1 LLRCLRDAGGWLLAV
16 IGGVRT
22 VQALLPA
29 GTALATAAVVG
40 GLHGVA
46 GQPQSQVWIP
56 LVVYVLLL
64 LGRHVTEVLLEPFER
79 FAKARI
85 DGAHRIRLAERV
97 AGTTGTAALESAAAQ
112 DLVRVAGVD
121 GQDYTE
127 RTPGDGALGEFALLF
142 RLVTVVTTCGVLLL
156 FAWWPLPLLVAA
168 GLAMR
173 AVFGTRWSES
183 FRLRAAAVGQG
194 RVADYW
200 REIVTS
206 PGTGRELRVFGF
218 GDWARART
226 VEHTRAMYEP
236 VWRHL
241 RRLLIGQAW
250 GVLLFAFPLGLAY
263 AVAAI
268 DAVHGTI
275 SIAIEAAVVSSAL
288 AVINFVYNNS
298 DVMDREGGRS
308 VLSASGELD
317 RLLEPTA
324 AAQLVGAAPGQ
335 RSTAAAQ
342 LVGAAPSQRS
352 TAAAQLVG
360 AAPSQRSTATSSAD
374 SVSGSAPLVE
384 LTGVRFAYPGATRP
398 VLDGVDLRIEPGEM
412 LAIVGLNGAGK
423 STLLKLLAG
432 LYEPTGGQIAI
443 DGVDLRAYGVQAWR
457 RRLAVVFQDFIRY
470 QLSAAEN
477 VALGRGGT
485 DPDSADVGAA
495 ARRAGLDTVV
505 EQLPLGWETPLSRSR
520 TDGVDLSGGQ
530 WQQVALAR
538 TLLAVRRGAG
548 LLVLDEPTAHL
559 DVRTEAEL
567 FARLLNRDDDTS
579 VVLISHR
586 LATVRRADR
595 IAVLDGGRITETGSH
610 DDLMA
615 QDGTYA
621 AMFRLQAERF
631 ASGYDDRLD
640 ESEA

>member
-1 LLRCLRDAGGWLLAV
+1 VSGWALLRSLRDAGGWLLAA
-16 IGGVRT
+16 IGAIRT

-40 GLHGVA
+40 GVRDVA
-46 GQPQSQVWIP
+46 TQPQSQVWVP

-97 AGTTGTAALESAAAQ
+97 AGTTGTATLESAAAQ

-127 RTPGDGALGEFALLF
+127 RSPGDGALAQFSLVF
-142 RLVTVVTTCGVLLL
+142 RFLAVATTCGVLLL

-183 FRLRAAAVGQG
+183 FRLRAASVGQG

-200 REIVTS
+200 RETVTS
-206 PGTGRELRVFGF
+206 PGTGREIRIFGF
-218 GDWARART
+218 GDWVRART
-226 VEHTRAMYEP
+226 VRHTRAMYEP

-250 GVLLFAFPLGLAY
+250 GVLLFGFPLGLAY
-263 AVAAI
+263 AVAAV

-275 SIAIEAAVVSSAL
+275 SIAIEAAVLSAAL
-288 AVINFVYNNS
+288 AVINYVYTNA
-298 DVMDREGGRS
+298 DVMDREGGLS
-308 VLSASGELD
+308 VLSASAELD
-317 RLLEPTA
+317 RLLEPVGNA
-324 AAQLVGAAPGQ
+324 AELVGAALCQ
-335 RSTAAAQ
+335 RSTA
-342 LVGAAPSQRS
+342 P
-352 TAAAQLVG
+352 T
-360 AAPSQRSTATSSAD
+360 
-374 SVSGSAPLVE
+374 VE
-384 LTGVRFAYPGATRP
+384 LTGVRFAYPGSTRP

-432 LYEPTGGQIAI
+432 LYEPTGGRIAI
-443 DGVDLRAYGVQAWR
+443 DGVDLRAYGVPAWR

-485 DPDSADVGAA
+485 AADSPDVSGA
-495 ARRAGLDTVV
+495 ARRAGLDAVV
-505 EQLPLGWETPLSRSR
+505 ERLPQGFDTPLSRSR

-567 FARLLNRDDDTS
+567 FARLRGREDGTS

-595 IAVLDGGRITETGSH
+595 IVVLDGGRITETGSH

-615 QDGTYA
+615 RDGTYA

-631 ASGYDDRLD
+631 ARGYDDRLD

>member
-1 LLRCLRDAGGWLLAV
+1 V
-16 IGGVRT
+16 IGGIRT

-46 GQPQSQVWIP
+46 GQPQSRVWVP

-79 FAKARI
+79 LAKARI

-142 RLVTVVTTCGVLLL
+142 RLLTVVTTCGVLLL

-173 AVFGTRWSES
+173 AVFGRRWSES
-183 FRLRAAAVGQG
+183 FRLRAAQVGQG

-200 REIVTS
+200 REVVTS
-206 PGTGRELRVFGF
+206 PGTGREIRVFGF
-218 GDWARART
+218 GDWARAKT

-317 RLLEPTA
+317 RLLEPVGDA
-324 AAQLVGAAPGQ
+324 AWP
-335 RSTAAAQ
+335 
-342 LVGAAPSQRS
+342 
-352 TAAAQLVG
+352 
-360 AAPSQRSTATSSAD
+360 AD
-374 SVSGSAPLVE
+374 SRSLSAGAPTVE
-384 LTGVRFAYPGATRP
+384 LTGVRFAYPGSTRP

-443 DGVDLRAYGVQAWR
+443 DGVDLRAYGVPAWR

-485 DPDSADVGAA
+485 AADSPDVSGA
-495 ARRAGLDTVV
+495 ARRAGLDAVV
-505 EQLPLGWETPLSRSR
+505 ERLPQGFDTPLSRSR

-567 FARLLNRDDDTS
+567 FARLRGREDGTS

-595 IAVLDGGRITETGSH
+595 IVVLDGGRITETGSH
-610 DDLMA
+610 DELMA
-615 QDGTYA
+615 RDGTYA

-631 ASGYDDRLD
+631 ARGYDDRLD

>member
-1 LLRCLRDAGGWLLAV
+1 MSGWALLRSLRDAGGWLLAA
-16 IGGVRT
+16 IGAIRT

-40 GLHGVA
+40 GVRDVA
-46 GQPQSQVWIP
+46 TQPQSQVWVP

-97 AGTTGTAALESAAAQ
+97 AGTTGTATLESAAAQ

-127 RTPGDGALGEFALLF
+127 RSPGDGALAQFSLVF
-142 RLVTVVTTCGVLLL
+142 RFLAVATTCGVLLL

-183 FRLRAAAVGQG
+183 FRLRAASVGQG

-200 REIVTS
+200 RETVTS
-206 PGTGRELRVFGF
+206 PGTGREIRIFGF
-218 GDWARART
+218 GDWVRDRT
-226 VEHTRAMYEP
+226 VRHTRAMYEP

-241 RRLLIGQAW
+241 RRLLVGQAW
-250 GVLLFAFPLGLAY
+250 GVLLFGFPLGLAY
-263 AVAAI
+263 AVAAV

-275 SIAIEAAVVSSAL
+275 SIAIEAAVLSAAL
-288 AVINFVYNNS
+288 AVINYVYTNA
-298 DVMDREGGRS
+298 DVMDREGGLS
-308 VLSASGELD
+308 VLSASADLD
-317 RLLEPTA
+317 RLLEPVGNA
-324 AAQLVGAAPGQ
+324 AELVGAALCQ
-335 RSTAAAQ
+335 RSTA
-342 LVGAAPSQRS
+342 P
-352 TAAAQLVG
+352 T
-360 AAPSQRSTATSSAD
+360 
-374 SVSGSAPLVE
+374 VE
-384 LTGVRFAYPGATRP
+384 LTGVRFAYPGSTRP

-432 LYEPTGGQIAI
+432 LYEPTGGRIAI
-443 DGVDLRAYGVQAWR
+443 DGVDLRAYGVPAWR

-485 DPDSADVGAA
+485 AADSPDVSGA
-495 ARRAGLDTVV
+495 ARRAGLDAVV
-505 EQLPLGWETPLSRSR
+505 ERLPQGFDTPLSRSR

-567 FARLLNRDDDTS
+567 FARLRGREDGTS

-595 IAVLDGGRITETGSH
+595 IVVLDGGRITETGSH

-615 QDGTYA
+615 RDGTYA

-631 ASGYDDRLD
+631 ARGYDDRLD

>member
-1 LLRCLRDAGGWLLAV
+1 VREPATPRPTTPAVSGWALLRCLPDAGGWLLAA
-16 IGGVRT
+16 IGAVRT

-29 GTALATAAVVG
+29 GTALATATVVG
-40 GLHGVA
+40 RVRGLGT
-46 GQPQSQVWIP
+46 QPQSRVWVP
-56 LVVYVLLL
+56 LLVYILLL

-79 FAKARI
+79 YARARI
-85 DGAHRIRLAERV
+85 DGARRVRLAERV
-97 AGTTGTAALESAAAQ
+97 AGTTGTAVLESAAAQ

-121 GQDYTE
+121 GQDRNE
-127 RTPGDGALGEFALLF
+127 RTPGDGALAQFGLLF
-142 RLVTVVTTCGVLLL
+142 RFLAVATSCGVLLL
-156 FAWWPLPLLVAA
+156 FAWWPLPLLVGA
-168 GLAMR
+168 GVAMR
-173 AVFGTRWSES
+173 LVFGRSWSAGI
-183 FRLRAAAVGQG
+183 RLWAAQVGQG

-200 REIVTS
+200 REVVTS
-206 PGTGRELRVFGF
+206 PATGREIRLFGF
-218 GDWARART
+218 GDWARAQT
-226 VEHTRAMYEP
+226 VRHTRAMYEP

-241 RRLLIGQAW
+241 RRQVVAQAW
-250 GVLLFAFPLGLAY
+250 GVLLFALPLGLAY
-263 AVAAI
+263 GVAAA

-275 SIAIEAAVVSSAL
+275 SIGIEAAVLSAAL
-288 AVINFVYNNS
+288 AVINLVYNNS
-298 DVMDREGGRS
+298 DVMDTEGGRS
-308 VLSASGELD
+308 VLSATAELD
-317 RLLEPTA
+317 RMLEPIERA
-324 AAQLVGAAPGQ
+324 GAGAPA
-335 RSTAAAQ
+335 TPH
-342 LVGAAPSQRS
+342 GAP
-352 TAAAQLVG
+352 T
-360 AAPSQRSTATSSAD
+360 
-374 SVSGSAPLVE
+374 VE
-384 LTGVRFAYPGATRP
+384 LTGVRFAYPGSTRP

-412 LAIVGLNGAGK
+412 LAIVGMNGAGK

-432 LYEPTGGQIAI
+432 LYEPTGGQITI
-443 DGVDLRAYGVQAWR
+443 DGVPLRAYGVRAWR

-485 DPDSADVGAA
+485 PMDSPDVAAA

-505 EQLPLGWETPLSRSR
+505 EHLPQGFDTPLSRSR

-567 FARLLNRDDDTS
+567 FARLLQRDDDTS
-579 VVLISHR
+579 VLLISHR

-595 IAVLDGGRITETGSH
+595 IAVLDGGRITESGSH

-615 QDGTYA
+615 RDGTYA

-631 ASGYDDRLD
+631 ARGYDDRLD
-640 ESEA
+640 ESGA